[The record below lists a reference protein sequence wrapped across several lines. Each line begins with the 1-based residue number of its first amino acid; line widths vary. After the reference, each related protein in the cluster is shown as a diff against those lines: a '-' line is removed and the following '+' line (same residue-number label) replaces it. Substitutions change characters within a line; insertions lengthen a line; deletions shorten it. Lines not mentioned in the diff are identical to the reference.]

1 MPDPLRL
8 VAALI
13 VLALG
18 TRLSAWGDETQK
30 SGSKVFPYPT
40 QIIVLENGLKVVAVP
55 FDSPGLVAY
64 WTVVRAGSRN
74 EVEPGKSGFAHFFE
88 HMMFR
93 GTETYPRER
102 YNALLKELGADH
114 NAFTTDDY
122 TAYHILAPA
131 SGLETIMTLESDRFM
146 HLKYPVEDFKKEAG
160 AVLGE
165 YNKNASNPFQ
175 TLSEKLRDAAFA
187 VHTYKHST
195 IGFLRDVQDM
205 PNQYEYSRQFF
216 DRFYR
221 PENCTLLVVGDVDP
235 KKLAGLA
242 QKCYGS
248 WKRGLYKAGVP
259 AEPPQQEEKRVAVAW
274 PNPTQP
280 YVYLGY
286 HGPAFSDTEVDLPA
300 LDLVSQL
307 LFSEAAPLYQKL
319 VVDEQE
325 VDVLFGGGPDHVDPY
340 LFEIAAR
347 VKKPERVAYVESAIT
362 AALDD
367 LKQTPI
373 AADRLDNVKSHL
385 KYSYAMGLDTAG
397 SVARSL
403 AHYLAVAGDSDA
415 VNRLYAVYDR
425 ITPDDL
431 RGVARKY
438 FVTSGRTVVI
448 LSHKPTPESAGAA
461 AGGGAGVAAG
471 TGF

>member
-1 MPDPLRL
+1 MSDPLKL
-8 VAALI
+8 VAAL
-13 VLALG
+13 VVVTLG
-18 TRLSAWGDETQK
+18 TRLSAWGEEAPK
-30 SGSKVFPYPT
+30 GGSKVFPYPT
-40 QIIVLENGLKVVAVP
+40 HLTVLDNGLKVVAVR

-74 EVEPGKSGFAHFFE
+74 EIEPGKSGFAHFFE

-93 GTETYPRER
+93 GTDTYPRER
-102 YNALLKELGADH
+102 YNAILKELGADH
-114 NAFTTDDY
+114 NAFTTDDF

-131 SGLETIMTLESDRFM
+131 SGLETVMTLESDRFM
-146 HLKYPVEDFKKEAG
+146 NLKYSVEDFKKEAG

-165 YNKNASNPFQ
+165 YNKNATNPFQ
-175 TLSEKLRDAAFA
+175 TLNEKLRDAAFA

-195 IGFLRDVQDM
+195 IGFLRDVRDM

-221 PENCTLLVVGDVDP
+221 PENCTLLAVGDVDP
-235 KKLAGLA
+235 KKLVGLA
-242 QKCYGS
+242 QKYYGP
-248 WKRGLYKAGVP
+248 WKRGSYTAAIP
-259 AEPPQQEEKRVAVAW
+259 AEPPQPEEKSVEVAW

-280 YVYLGY
+280 YLYIGY
-286 HGPAFSDTEVDLPA
+286 HGPAFSDTQVDLPA

-325 VDVLFGGGPDHVDPY
+325 VDLLFGGAADHVDPY

-347 VKKPERVAYVESAIT
+347 VKKPERVAYVESTIT
-362 AALDD
+362 AALED
-367 LKQTPI
+367 LKVTPI
-373 AADRLDNVKSHL
+373 ATDRLDKVKSHL

-403 AHYLAVAGDSDA
+403 AHYLAVAGDSEA

-425 ITPDDL
+425 ITPDDV
-431 RGVARKY
+431 RGVARRY
-438 FVTSGRTVVI
+438 FVPTGRTVVN
-448 LSHKPTPESAGAA
+448 LSHKEGVEKTGAA
-461 AGGGAGVAAG
+461 AGVGAGALSGAG
-471 TGF
+471 W